1 MDGEKRVLVSIPS
14 IGYLREMLDCCKKR
28 GFREE
33 NYIVLTKDE
42 SIPRNIDQF
51 YKKHP
56 KKLEINELST
66 SYFTDSLPSKSR
78 FASQYNDEQIEE
90 LSREFTN
97 LKNTISKLSDEIQEE
112 IVSSPNIKVIFS
124 TSIMRDIEDCVKHYR
139 PDVQLICD
147 LPYEDNVEW
156 SHISQVQIN

>member
-1 MDGEKRVLVSIPS
+1 
-14 IGYLREMLDCCKKR
+14 MLDCCKKR
-28 GFREE
+28 GLHEE

-90 LSREFTN
+90 MNREFTN
-97 LKNTISKLSDEIQEE
+97 LKSKIFKLNDEILEE
-112 IVSSPNIKVIFS
+112 IVSSSKIKVIFS
-124 TSIMRDIEDCVKHYR
+124 PAETQDPEYCLKHYH
-139 PDVQLICD
+139 PDAQIIIASFTENIVAWRILT
-147 LPYEDNVEW
+147 
-156 SHISQVQIN
+156 QV